1 MMKYVYLKKDEA
13 IKDLL
18 KTCRNVEKLK
28 LKQKFTVKFRINKE
42 IWTFHI
48 YYKNNKIATKCLLE
62 FEYNYDNKIFYP
74 FTEWGGNYKRWDSD
88 LKEFCEREFLKEE
101 N

>member
-1 MMKYVYLKKDEA
+1 MMKYVYIKKDEE

-18 KTCRNVEKLK
+18 QTCRNVMKFKLK
-28 LKQKFTVKFRINKE
+28 EKFTVKFRINKE

-48 YYKNNKIATKCLLE
+48 YYKNNKICTKCMYE
-62 FEYNYDNKIFYP
+62 IEYNYDNKIIYP
-74 FTEWGGNYKRWDSD
+74 FTEWGGCGRRWDSD
-88 LKEFCEREFLKEE
+88 LKEFCEREFLKGE